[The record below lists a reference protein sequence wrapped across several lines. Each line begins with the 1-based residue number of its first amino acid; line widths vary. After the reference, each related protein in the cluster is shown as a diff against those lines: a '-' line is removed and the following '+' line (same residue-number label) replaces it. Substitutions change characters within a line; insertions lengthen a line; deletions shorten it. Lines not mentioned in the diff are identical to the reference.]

1 MDLDVEFREE
11 MFIRGVLRLGFGDVD
26 GLPFDEGELA
36 LSESRAYGASYG
48 G

>member
-1 MDLDVEFREE
+1 MDLDAEFREE
-11 MFIRGVLRLGFGDVD
+11 MFVRAVLRLGLGNVD
-26 GLPFDEGELA
+26 GLAIDEGELA